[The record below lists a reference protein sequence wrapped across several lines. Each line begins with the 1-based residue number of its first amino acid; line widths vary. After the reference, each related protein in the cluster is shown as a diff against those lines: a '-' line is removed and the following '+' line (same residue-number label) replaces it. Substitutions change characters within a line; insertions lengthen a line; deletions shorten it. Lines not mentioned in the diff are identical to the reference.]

1 MKTLG
6 DRRAEVRLEVLGS
19 LYGTL
24 DLDEQTKV
32 VNISGGGALVTA
44 TQPVTV
50 DSTQVVRLTLD
61 GQQLS
66 LEARVRHATRVEG
79 RGEEPQ
85 YQIGLE
91 FLKPPAAL
99 ALALE

>member
-6 DRRAEVRLEVLGS
+6 DRRAEVRLEVMGS

-24 DLDEQTKV
+24 DIDEQARV

-44 TQPVTV
+44 AQPATV

-79 RGEEPQ
+79 QGEQ
-85 YQIGLE
+85 VHYQIGLE
-91 FLKPPAAL
+91 FVKPPVAL

>member
-6 DRRAEVRLEVLGS
+6 DRRSEVRLEVLGS

-24 DLDEQTKV
+24 ELDEQARV

-50 DSTQVVRLTLD
+50 DSMQVVRLTLD

-79 RGEEPQ
+79 QGDAE

-91 FLKPPAAL
+91 FLKPPVAL